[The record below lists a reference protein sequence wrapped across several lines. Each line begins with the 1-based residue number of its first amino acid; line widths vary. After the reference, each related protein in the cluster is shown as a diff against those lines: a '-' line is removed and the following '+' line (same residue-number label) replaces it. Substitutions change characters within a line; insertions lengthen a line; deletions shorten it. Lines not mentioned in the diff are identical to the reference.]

1 MRAAQ
6 PWKSMVVSCVCN
18 RTPSVDV
25 EEHKS
30 FVIVAR
36 VEGRREV

>member
-1 MRAAQ
+1 
-6 PWKSMVVSCVCN
+6 MVVSCVCN